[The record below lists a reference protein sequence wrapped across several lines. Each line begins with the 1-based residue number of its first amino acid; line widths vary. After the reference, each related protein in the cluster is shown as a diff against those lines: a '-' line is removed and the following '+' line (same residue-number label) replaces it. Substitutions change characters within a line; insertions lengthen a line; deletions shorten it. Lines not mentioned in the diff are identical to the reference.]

1 LKTIESLKN
10 WQEKKTLRNKRTMT
24 KIKKQNMINLDWKMK
39 LKINKKLTKR
49 SMIKIT
55 YKKNKDRHSN
65 THN

>member
-39 LKINKKLTKR
+39 LKINQKITKR

-55 YKKNKDRHSN
+55 NKKYKDRHSN

>member
-39 LKINKKLTKR
+39 LKINQKITKR

-55 YKKNKDRHSN
+55 NKKYNDRHSN